1 VNIYVELNK
10 IVEYIESNLEEN
22 IDLKVISKMIG
33 MNEYTFQR
41 IFAVISNV
49 TS

>member
-1 VNIYVELNK
+1 MNIYIELNK
-10 IVEYIESNLEEN
+10 IVEYIEKNLEEN

-41 IFAVISNV
+41 
-49 TS
+49 